1 MMIRNLLLPL
11 AVLAAMAT
19 PAHAGVNLMC
29 EGEGIE
35 ADFPMGG
42 GAGFSLLSAGVWLGD
57 KETRRENDKGLVKD
71 AVQFRN
77 AWIDD
82 QVYIDLADPNYERV
96 VVRVRLFSAPAYDV
110 LAGLIEV
117 VDVGAYPVTCS
128 VG

>member
-11 AVLAAMAT
+11 AFLAAMAS

-29 EGEGIE
+29 EGDGIE

-57 KETRRENDKGLVKD
+57 KETRRENDKGLVQ

-82 QVYIDLADPNYERV
+82 QVYIDLADSNYERV
-96 VVRVRLFSAPAYDV
+96 VVRVRLYSAPAYDI